1 MRVPLYVDAPGY
13 SRQVVAVKGRT
24 EVNVSLYTVPGHSYY
39 DDEMSVS
46 DGRVVVDGF
55 TASALSMTE
64 DMNSLLAGQ
73 MRTSARSG
81 EPGASASYFVRGYN
95 SLNLSSQPLFV
106 VDGVVWQMQ
115 DEGISIVDGYY
126 NNPLTLLDPSDID
139 KVTVLK
145 NGSAIWG
152 TRGANGVVLIQTK
165 RAGEMA
171 TKIDANISFGF
182 QTPFET
188 LPVMGAD
195 AYRRYATDVMSG
207 MDRHE
212 VEDFQFTNDDP
223 SRSFYRSEE
232 RRVGKEC
239 RSRWSPYH

>member
-1 MRVPLYVDAPGY
+1 M
-13 SRQVVAVKGRT
+13 
-24 EVNVSLYTVPGHSYY
+24 
-39 DDEMSVS
+39 
-46 DGRVVVDGF
+46 
-55 TASALSMTE
+55 
-64 DMNSLLAGQ
+64 
-73 MRTSARSG
+73 
-81 EPGASASYFVRGYN
+81 
-95 SLNLSSQPLFV
+95 

-182 QTPFET
+182 HP
-188 LPVMGAD
+188 L
-195 AYRRYATDVMSG
+195 
-207 MDRHE
+207 RHC
-212 VEDFQFTNDDP
+212 Q
-223 SRSFYRSEE
+223 
-232 RRVGKEC
+232 
-239 RSRWSPYH
+239 